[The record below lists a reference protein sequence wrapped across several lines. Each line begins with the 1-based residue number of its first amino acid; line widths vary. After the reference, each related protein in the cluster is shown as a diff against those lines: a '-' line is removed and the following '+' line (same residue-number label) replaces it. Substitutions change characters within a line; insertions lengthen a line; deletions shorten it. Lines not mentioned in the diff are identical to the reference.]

1 MPPQPR
7 PSRSAGTVAI
17 YVSGMKLDSSEC
29 YMVTCYHMHRSSAG
43 ATSQPG
49 PIVTIR
55 CSIRAKV
62 HIDRIE
68 RWETRL
74 MTEQVMV
81 QTVLRASH

>member
-1 MPPQPR
+1 
-7 PSRSAGTVAI
+7 
-17 YVSGMKLDSSEC
+17 
-29 YMVTCYHMHRSSAG
+29 MHRSSAG